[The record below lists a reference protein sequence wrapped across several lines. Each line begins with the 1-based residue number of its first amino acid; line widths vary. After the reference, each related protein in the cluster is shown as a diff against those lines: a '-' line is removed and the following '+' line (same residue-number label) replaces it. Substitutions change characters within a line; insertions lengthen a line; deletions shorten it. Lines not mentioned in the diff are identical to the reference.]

1 MAQTNR
7 LKLDF
12 SLQTNVER
20 KEFLEKYLQSDIFK
34 QREPDEEELAT
45 MADYILWGKDPV
57 TGLNGKQDGLDLHTK
72 HGTWDNANNFESLEQ
87 LMEQPTFNENA
98 LSALGTTRYKV
109 KKEVFS
115 REEAIASMIPGMS
128 RK

>member
-1 MAQTNR
+1 
-7 LKLDF
+7 
-12 SLQTNVER
+12 
-20 KEFLEKYLQSDIFK
+20 
-34 QREPDEEELAT
+34 
-45 MADYILWGKDPV
+45 MADYILWGKDPN

-72 HGTWDNANNFESLEQ
+72 HGTWDNANACESLEQ

-115 REEAIASMIPGMS
+115 REEAIASAPPAILPS
-128 RK
+128 LLSLF

>member
-12 SLQTNVER
+12 SLQTNIER
-20 KEFLEKYLQSDIFK
+20 KTFLEKYLTSEMFQ
-34 QREPDEEELAT
+34 QTPPTEEELAT

-72 HGTWDNANNFESLEQ
+72 HGTWDNTNSCESLEQ
-87 LMEQPTFNENA
+87 LME
-98 LSALGTTRYKV
+98 
-109 KKEVFS
+109 
-115 REEAIASMIPGMS
+115 
-128 RK
+128 